1 MPPNALAMIQ
11 RAQNRGSLYV
21 FAITH
26 AIIIIVTSIVGLII
40 GAVFYGQCAIESN
53 ISIYLIVEGVTVTV
67 MYSLMLG
74 TVSKLSN
81 KIALTFP

>member
-26 AIIIIVTSIVGLII
+26 AIIMIVTLIVGLII
-40 GAVFYGQCAIESN
+40 GAAFYGQCAIEPN
-53 ISIYLIVEGVTVTV
+53 VSIYLIVEGVTVTIV
-67 MYSLMLG
+67 YSLMLG
-74 TVSKLSN
+74 IVSKLVN
-81 KIALTFP
+81 KIPITFL